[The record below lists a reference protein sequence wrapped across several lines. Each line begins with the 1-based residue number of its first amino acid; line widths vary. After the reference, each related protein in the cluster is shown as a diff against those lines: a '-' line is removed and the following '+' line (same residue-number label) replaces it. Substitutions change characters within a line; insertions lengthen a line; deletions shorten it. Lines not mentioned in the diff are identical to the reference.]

1 MDLHKN
7 MNQCVSEWMG
17 VVIGVLGLLLRA
29 PSSSR
34 KKGGVLFG
42 EALLG

>member
-7 MNQCVSEWMG
+7 MNQCVGEWMG
-17 VVIGVLGLLLRA
+17 VVILGLLLRA

-34 KKGGVLFG
+34 KKGGALF
-42 EALLG
+42 EELLLG